1 MLKVWNTMY
10 FIIRINETSPRIHGD
25 SRNGSKHIVVKFK
38 FIARLNIA
46 NLPVQSLSDFQ
57 GAYKIQIWIVFLY
70 RTDVQD
76 QESQYFQ
83 GWLEGIGVVE
93 TVGDYRNEFGLI
105 LSVSDCFNSLR
116 HFKQLEW
123 TRFHHTIEWK
133 SVIFEYFVREFKI
146 EYTMEYG
153 TIMIRILYIF
163 HKILST
169 FYTLK

>member
-1 MLKVWNTMY
+1 MY
-10 FIIRINETSPRIHGD
+10 FIIRINETSPRIQGD

-70 RTDVQD
+70 RTDVRD

-105 LSVSDCFNSLR
+105 LSVSD
-116 HFKQLEW
+116 
-123 TRFHHTIEWK
+123 
-133 SVIFEYFVREFKI
+133 
-146 EYTMEYG
+146 
-153 TIMIRILYIF
+153 
-163 HKILST
+163 
-169 FYTLK
+169 

>member
-1 MLKVWNTMY
+1 MY
-10 FIIRINETSPRIHGD
+10 FIIRINGTSPRIHGD

-93 TVGDYRNEFGLI
+93 TELLSQKEIIAMNSAWYFLYLTVWINCGISSSCNDPDRII
-105 LSVSDCFNSLR
+105 LENQLNSNISFESSKLN
-116 HFKQLEW
+116 
-123 TRFHHTIEWK
+123 TRWNM
-133 SVIFEYFVREFKI
+133 VQ
-146 EYTMEYG
+146 
-153 TIMIRILYIF
+153 
-163 HKILST
+163 
-169 FYTLK
+169 